1 MAATDLHLVVDIGA
15 WWITAVFE
23 SAGTIQPLVV
33 DGRGRSPS
41 GVFQDGGAFTAGTA
55 ALTAGAFRPDG
66 YRPDPMTLLR
76 HGGTS
81 DPSFDPVTAVAA
93 VLAHVADHAAGRITA
108 LTVVTAQAWG
118 QPALQRLSRAAATA
132 CLPRPRVTTAG
143 AALAALAG
151 TRIALVALTG
161 TAWPELSVLAT
172 ADDGYRQLAAA
183 PVRAPGAPAVDEALL
198 RIAAARA
205 GFEADPDDWRLTRE
219 VEQTRALLAV
229 QPRAPM
235 LLPEPHQAVVLS
247 RDDLAIAVAAHVD
260 RLPEVIKQVLADAEV
275 TPAEVGAV
283 VLAGAETGLATALR
297 GAGLPAPITVTDP
310 HAAVRGA
317 AQAPRRPWWRR

>member
-23 SAGTIQPLVV
+23 SAGTVQPLIL

-41 GVFQDGGAFTAGTA
+41 GVFHDGDTYRAGTA

-93 VLAHVADHAAGRITA
+93 VLAHVAEHAPRRVTA
-108 LTVVTAQAWG
+108 LTLVTAHAWSE
-118 QPALQRLSRAAATA
+118 PALQRLARAAFTA
-132 CLPRPRVTTAG
+132 RLPQPRVTTAG

-151 TRIALVALTG
+151 TRIVLVAVTG
-161 TAWPELSVLAT
+161 TAWPELAVLAGG
-172 ADDGYRQLAAA
+172 DGYRQLSAA

-205 GFEADPDDWRLTRE
+205 GADADPDDWRFTRE

-235 LLPEPHQAVVLS
+235 LLPEPYQAVVLT
-247 RDDLAIAVAAHVD
+247 RDDLAIAIAAHLD
-260 RLPEVIKQVLADAEV
+260 RMPEVIKQVLADAEV
-275 TPAEVGAV
+275 SPADVGAV
-283 VLAGAETGLATALR
+283 VLAGEEAGLDWALR

-310 HAAVRGA
+310 HATVRGA
-317 AQAPRRPWWRR
+317 ARTPRRPWWRR